1 VRNFYQGIIFF
12 MPFFLLEDSLVE
24 SCLHSGLLSFE
35 VQGGVGVAFA
45 GVCALPVA
53 GAGAV
58 LLLLLDD
65 VLDDSPVAP
74 AVVVGGGAV
83 DVTGAADVGG
93 AVTGGALV
101 VAG

>member
-1 VRNFYQGIIFF
+1 

-24 SCLHSGLLSFE
+24 SCLHSGLLSFV
-35 VQGGVGVAFA
+35 VQGGVGVALA

-53 GAGAV
+53 GAGGG
-58 LLLLLDD
+58 LLLVLDA

-74 AVVVGGGAV
+74 AVVAGGGAV
-83 DVTGAADVGG
+83 DVAGAVDVGG
-93 AVTGGALV
+93 VVTGGAVV

>member
-1 VRNFYQGIIFF
+1 MKHFYQGIIFL

-24 SCLHSGLLSFE
+24 SCLHSGLLSFV

-45 GVCALPVA
+45 GVCALPA
-53 GAGAV
+53 GGAGGG
-58 LLLLLDD
+58 LLLELDA

-74 AVVVGGGAV
+74 AVVAGGGAV
-83 DVTGAADVGG
+83 DVGG
-93 AVTGGALV
+93 AVTGAAFV